1 MSPTVEG
8 DRGGGWGTPL
18 TRGGGAGKPLRR
30 AKGGCGFLPLRL
42 GPLGRNAL
50 HPSEAVRQPLL
61 AFLVAVQRGANV
73 QVATE

>member
-1 MSPTVEG
+1 MGNSSNAG
-8 DRGGGWGTPL
+8 GRGGKASP
-18 TRGGGAGKPLRR
+18 
-30 AKGGCGFLPLRL
+30 KGGCGFLPLRL

-73 QVATE
+73 QFATE

>member
-1 MSPTVEG
+1 MSPAVEG

-18 TRGGGAGKPLRR
+18 TRGRGGGKASP
-30 AKGGCGFLPLRL
+30 KGGCGFLPLRL